1 MLGDCFLDDVKEQQQ
16 GGDSKQ
22 GCGFDPVGWVGLGW
36 IGVRR
41 NRTASSAQLQPT
53 FPQAEGPREVHRAP
67 MAKLEPAK
75 HLLQLGKI

>member
-22 GCGFDPVGWVGLGW
+22 GCGFDPVGWVGFDWGSTQPYSKL
-36 IGVRR
+36 
-41 NRTASSAQLQPT
+41 SAAATHLPL
-53 FPQAEGPREVHRAP
+53 AEGPREVHRAP